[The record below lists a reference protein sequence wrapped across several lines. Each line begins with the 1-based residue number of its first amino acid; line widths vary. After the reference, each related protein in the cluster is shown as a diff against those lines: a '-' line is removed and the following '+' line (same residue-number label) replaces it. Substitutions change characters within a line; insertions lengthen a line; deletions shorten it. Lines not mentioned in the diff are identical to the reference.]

1 MESWASE
8 HCLANSASLI
18 GQLSIPAHFRST
30 WESRVCEVNTH
41 TCLGLVP
48 SLQPTVKLEREKPK
62 SVKKEKKP
70 KWRRK
75 RRNRSQR
82 RKRRNRRKKWR
93 KCRRK
98 RRNRRKKWRKCR
110 RKRRNRSQREEHEP
124 GTSFV
129 IVRPWEAISFAIV
142 FKLV

>member
-1 MESWASE
+1 MESWAGQ
-8 HCLANSASLI
+8 HYLANSASLI
-18 GQLSIPAHFRST
+18 GQLSIPTHFRST

-41 TCLGLVP
+41 TCLSKSGLLP

-98 RRNRRKKWRKCR
+98 RRNR
-110 RKRRNRSQREEHEP
+110 SQREEHEP
-124 GTSFV
+124 GTSFA
-129 IVRPWEAISFAIV
+129 IVRPWEAVSFAIV